1 MYLIL
6 ILLIVLS
13 NKVQAQCTVGQPNI
27 SVQAEAFSNI
37 TIVEGTSTTLTSPI
51 SGSSY
56 QWTLDGVDISGAT
69 SSTLTITNFDST
81 DVGDYNVIVDS
92 ATLPNGVSL
101 SIINAGITD
110 YDRDRQALVDLY
122 NNTGGTSWTRNT
134 NWLSGPIET
143 WDGVTVTNCRVT
155 GLKLSNN
162 NLNGPIPAS
171 FSNLTALKRLN
182 IGKNNV
188 SGILDISTMP
198 DLLDIIAH
206 NNNLTDIIF
215 GVNPLLQR
223 VYIYQTPS
231 FIAGKIIDISAMRQ
245 LTDFRV
251 QGIGLSDLVISGT
264 YNNLLYLI
272 IPDNQ
277 ISGTLDISNMPNL
290 RQCNVRDNQFTD
302 FNFGTN
308 PELSRLYFYNNP
320 VTPGRTM
327 DISGMRKLLDF
338 RVQGLNLGRL
348 IVSGTYN
355 EMLYFLIQ
363 ENQISGTL
371 DISNMPNLRQCN
383 ARDNQFTNFNF
394 GSNPELRRLYFYNN
408 PLTPGLTMD
417 ISGMRKL
424 LDFRVQGL
432 DLGRL
437 IVSGTYNEM
446 LYFIISDN
454 QISGTLDIS
463 NMPNLKQCNARD
475 NQFTDFNFGSNPELS
490 RLYFYNNPVTPGRTM
505 DISGMRKLLDFRVQG
520 LGLSQLTMSG
530 TYDEMLYFI
539 IADNQIEGTL
549 DISNMPN
556 IRSCNA
562 RDNLFDGLT
571 LPSNVFGAGRTL
583 NNLNVINNNLHFD
596 ALLPYNSTFGTINF
610 YYNPQREVNTEF
622 NPITNVV
629 SVDVRGTGNDYTW
642 TPTGPNVDSFIATV
656 DGVYS
661 CEVTNTTGG
670 ITGLGVPGLRIRSV
684 PETVT
689 ITSSRSTNNSSSFD
703 KEFDQANTIKTY
715 PNPIQR
721 GTPIYTDVVLNGN
734 RSIHFILHTI
744 SGQKIK
750 EFSYEGK
757 DGHNT
762 FQLDSEGLSTGQ
774 YILTSEF
781 GVKKVSSMII
791 IQ

>member
-56 QWTLDGVDISGAT
+56 QWTLDGVDISGAK

-92 ATLPNGVSL
+92 VTLPNGVSL

-122 NNTGGTSWTRNT
+122 NNTGGTFWTRNT

-215 GVNPLLQR
+215 GINPLLQR

-251 QGIGLSDLVISGT
+251 QGIGLSDLIISGT

-432 DLGRL
+432 
-437 IVSGTYNEM
+437 
-446 LYFIISDN
+446 
-454 QISGTLDIS
+454 
-463 NMPNLKQCNARD
+463 
-475 NQFTDFNFGSNPELS
+475 
-490 RLYFYNNPVTPGRTM
+490 
-505 DISGMRKLLDFRVQG
+505 
-520 LGLSQLTMSG
+520 GLSQLTMSG

-596 ALLPYNSTFGTINF
+596 ALLPYNSIFGTINF
-610 YYNPQREVNTEF
+610 YYNPQRDVNTEF
-622 NPITNVV
+622 KPITNVV

-642 TPTGPNVDSFIATV
+642 TPTGPNVDSFVATV

-684 PETVT
+684 PKTVT

-715 PNPIQR
+715 PNPTQR

>member
-1 MYLIL
+1 MKPYFLKPMYLIL

-56 QWTLDGVDISGAT
+56 QWTLDGVDISGAK

-92 ATLPNGVSL
+92 VTLPNGVSL

-122 NNTGGTSWTRNT
+122 NNTGGTFWTRNT

-215 GVNPLLQR
+215 GINPLLQR

-251 QGIGLSDLVISGT
+251 QGIGLSDLIISGT

-432 DLGRL
+432 
-437 IVSGTYNEM
+437 
-446 LYFIISDN
+446 
-454 QISGTLDIS
+454 
-463 NMPNLKQCNARD
+463 
-475 NQFTDFNFGSNPELS
+475 
-490 RLYFYNNPVTPGRTM
+490 
-505 DISGMRKLLDFRVQG
+505 
-520 LGLSQLTMSG
+520 GLSQLTMSG

-596 ALLPYNSTFGTINF
+596 ALLPYNSIFGTINF
-610 YYNPQREVNTEF
+610 YYNPQRDVNTEF
-622 NPITNVV
+622 KPITNVV

-642 TPTGPNVDSFIATV
+642 TPTGPNVDSFVATV

-684 PETVT
+684 PKTVT

-715 PNPIQR
+715 PNPTQR